1 MKKNPTIDAPP
12 RSRSERAAETK
23 AAILRSAR
31 RAFAEFGYDGAGLR
45 GIAEGAGVTAMMVGR
60 YYGSKEQLFAQVVAA
75 SMEDPVILAR
85 ENLRSPSMARDMAA
99 ALVGLTGPGA
109 HPLDGFLMLF
119 RSASSET
126 AARIA
131 RDQIAAVHHA
141 STARVV
147 SGDHA
152 AERAAIFLSI
162 VAGIQMM
169 RQMIGLKALTDADPD
184 TLIALLTPL
193 FGQLLGDGPT
203 APV

>member
-1 MKKNPTIDAPP
+1 
-12 RSRSERAAETK
+12 
-23 AAILRSAR
+23 
-31 RAFAEFGYDGAGLR
+31 
-45 GIAEGAGVTAMMVGR
+45 MMVGR

-85 ENLRSPSMARDMAA
+85 DNLHSPSMARDMAA
-99 ALVGLTGPGA
+99 ALIGLTGPGA

-131 RDQIAAVHHA
+131 REQIAAVHHA
-141 STARVV
+141 SATRAVT
-147 SGDHA
+147 GEHA

-169 RQMIGLKALTDADPD
+169 RQMIGLTALTDADPD
-184 TLIALLTPL
+184 TLTALLTPL
-193 FGQLLGDGPT
+193 FEQLLGNRP
-203 APV
+203 AVPM